1 MLGEAHFVFNLTDMS
16 KRDAEEM
23 GVDEEDD
30 LRSYLRLD
38 DAKTKMGPPNDARWF
53 ERHGED
59 MVRTFGVE
67 EIGVLIPWFPD
78 VTDGK
83 ATVADKKKL
92 LELIDKRHKDGNPL
106 TQKEG
111 RDVKKV
117 AVKLL
122 KLKKK
127 IVRDL
132 ITEWKEKE
140 VIGTVRV
147 DKGKKRLQGLGLTEK
162 GRKLLES
169 YANGGDAK

>member
-23 GVDEEDD
+23 GVEEDD

-67 EIGVLIPWFPD
+67 EIGVLIPWVPD

-92 LELIDKRHKDGNPL
+92 LELIDKRHKGGNPL
-106 TQKEG
+106 TQKED

-147 DKGKKRLQGLGLTEK
+147 DKGKKRLQGLGLMEK
-162 GRKLLES
+162 GRNLLEN

>member
-1 MLGEAHFVFNLTDMS
+1 
-16 KRDAEEM
+16 
-23 GVDEEDD
+23 
-30 LRSYLRLD
+30 
-38 DAKTKMGPPNDARWF
+38 MGPPTDARWF

-59 MVRTFGVE
+59 MVRKFGVE
-67 EIGVLIPWFPD
+67 EIGVLVPWVPD

-92 LELIDKRHKDGNPL
+92 LEMIDKRHKDGNPL
-106 TQKEG
+106 TQKEE

-122 KLKKK
+122 KLKMK
-127 IVRDL
+127 IVRGL

-140 VIGTVRV
+140 VITTVRV
-147 DKGKKRLQGLGLTEK
+147 NTGKKKLQGVGLTEK

-169 YANGGDAK
+169 YGREMDAKGRQTAPKGRQRK